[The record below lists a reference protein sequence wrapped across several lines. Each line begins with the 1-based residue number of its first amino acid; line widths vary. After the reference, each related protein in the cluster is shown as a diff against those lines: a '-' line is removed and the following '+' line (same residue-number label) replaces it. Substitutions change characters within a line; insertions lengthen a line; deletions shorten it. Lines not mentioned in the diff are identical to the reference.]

1 MNRTALNLL
10 SGFAALLMLFA
21 FASSAS
27 AQRVPRREARGRAWT
42 KAEVKAVISRVE
54 DRVDRFVKR
63 YDAALDRSGLD
74 KTNREDW
81 LMKRARDL
89 ETATDELSR
98 EFDRHD
104 AWVENKD
111 ETRKCLNIATDID
124 RNMRRFNYTREAEQN
139 WANVRFELNTLAD
152 IYNLPKVG
160 AGVYK

>member
-1 MNRTALNLL
+1 MNGTGLKTLSVVAAILL
-10 SGFAALLMLFA
+10 VFAFAESGFA
-21 FASSAS
+21 
-27 AQRVPRREARGRAWT
+27 QRAPRREARGRVWT
-42 KAEVKAVISRVE
+42 KADVKSVISRLE
-54 DRVDRFVKR
+54 DRVDRFIKR
-63 YDAALDRSGLD
+63 YDEALDRSGLD

-111 ETRKCLNIATDID
+111 ETRRCLNIATDVD
-124 RNMRRFNYTREAEQN
+124 RNMRKFNYTREAEEN